1 MLLEARKSVII
12 KRHDDTM
19 CIRQGVLYEKRHNMT
34 LDIYQRIAVHNS
46 SAKYANLSADIA
58 NEDRFC
64 LWPAWH
70 GRATVYR
77 LLVCCCFGAVAVC
90 YRIKPAN

>member
-1 MLLEARKSVII
+1 MSESKIPAVSFF
-12 KRHDDTM
+12 
-19 CIRQGVLYEKRHNMT
+19 LYSNLEKRI
-34 LDIYQRIAVHNS
+34 DAACKSNS
-46 SAKYANLSADIA
+46 LEGRHVVNAKYANLSADIA

>member
-1 MLLEARKSVII
+1 MRFFYFNVRMLYPVICYTFFLV
-12 KRHDDTM
+12 D
-19 CIRQGVLYEKRHNMT
+19 L
-34 LDIYQRIAVHNS
+34 YQRVAVHNS

-90 YRIKPAN
+90 HRNKPAN